1 MPRSHC
7 MRRRCAFLGK
17 MPRPTTDT
25 VVDFREQLTIPNRSI
40 NSGMKLTTGVRML
53 RLLHSRPES
62 ALTTAEI
69 SRRWR
74 DLGGT
79 AVTLRSIQ
87 RYMSDLSQDSSEG
100 PALVAVV
107 QRGTER
113 CYYLKTSQVANWFMT
128 EEAALDLQLSR
139 DVFGRA
145 FGSEGRANGDKLA
158 DMAERVVAAS
168 PETQRIRNR
177 LRIAPDGI
185 GRLPARIERGVLRT
199 CIDAIGKNR
208 KLRFNYSGAS
218 SKASSQLV
226 SPLGLV
232 AKDGAIYL
240 VGVKGLNDAPRHFA
254 LQRMSDADVH
264 FQQAQNRPEFDLQQ
278 YIVDSH
284 QFSHVLDAKAAPVRL
299 KLRVAP
305 ESIYHFRERPLS
317 NDHAETLPAEGEPW
331 HIVTA
336 TVPNTILLIPF
347 LLSMGPWIEVLEP
360 ADVRAEAAKRI
371 SGMWAHYAEKDVV

>member
-1 MPRSHC
+1 
-7 MRRRCAFLGK
+7 
-17 MPRPTTDT
+17 
-25 VVDFREQLTIPNRSI
+25 
-40 NSGMKLTTGVRML
+40 MKLTTGVRML
-53 RLLHSRPES
+53 RLLNTRPEN
-62 ALTTAEI
+62 ALTTTEI

-87 RYMSDLSQDSSEG
+87 RYMSDLSQDSSDG

-107 QRGTER
+107 ERGTER
-113 CYYLKTSQVANWFMT
+113 SYYLKTSQVANWFMT

-145 FGSEGRANGDKLA
+145 FGSQGHSNGDKLA

-168 PETQRIRNR
+168 PETRRIRDR

-185 GRLPARIERGVLRT
+185 GRLPARIEPGVLRA

-208 KLRFNYSGAS
+208 KLKFAYSGAS
-218 SKASSQLV
+218 SKTSSQLV

-240 VGVKGLNDAPRHFA
+240 VGIKGLSDTPRHFA
-254 LQRMSDADVH
+254 LQRMSDTDLH
-264 FQQAQNRPEFDLQQ
+264 FQQAQPRPEFDLQQ
-278 YIVDSH
+278 YIVESH
-284 QFSHVLDAKAAPVRL
+284 QFSHVLDTKAPPVQL

-317 NDHAETLPAEGEPW
+317 NDQAETSPSGDEPW

-336 TVPNTILLIPF
+336 TVPRTILLMPF
-347 LLSMGPWIEVLEP
+347 LVSMGPWIEVLAP
-360 ADVRAEAAKRI
+360 VDVRAEAAKWI
-371 SGMWAHYAEKDVV
+371 GGMWVHYASEEAA

>member
-1 MPRSHC
+1 
-7 MRRRCAFLGK
+7 MRYLATEIAASSPKNGRRTLSKNG
-17 MPRPTTDT
+17 T
-25 VVDFREQLTIPNRSI
+25 N
-40 NSGMKLTTGVRML
+40 MKLTTGVRML
-53 RLLHSRPES
+53 RLLNSRPEN
-62 ALTTAEI
+62 ALTTVEI
-69 SRRWR
+69 ARRWR
-74 DLGGT
+74 ELGGT
-79 AVTLRSIQ
+79 EVTLRSIQ
-87 RYMSDLSQDSSEG
+87 RYMSDLSQDGSDG

-113 CYYLKTSQVANWFMT
+113 SYYLKTSQVANWFMT

-139 DVFGRA
+139 DVYGRA
-145 FGSEGRANGDKLA
+145 FGSQGHSNGDKLA

-168 PETQRIRNR
+168 PETKRIRDR

-185 GRLPARIERGVLRT
+185 GRLSARIEPGVLRA
-199 CIDAIGKNR
+199 CVDAIGKGR
-208 KLRFNYSGAS
+208 KLRFNYNGAA

-240 VGVKGLNDAPRHFA
+240 VAVKGLSDGPRHFA

-264 FQQAQNRPEFDLQQ
+264 FQQAQHRPEFDLQQ
-278 YIVDSH
+278 YIVESH
-284 QFSHVLDAKAAPVRL
+284 QFSHVLDAKATPVQL

-317 NDHAETLPAEGEPW
+317 TDQVEALPAGSETW

-336 TVPNTILLIPF
+336 TVPNTILLMPF
-347 LLSMGPWIEVLEP
+347 LLSMGPWIEVLAP
-360 ADVRAEAAKRI
+360 ADVRAEAIKRI
-371 SGMWAHYAEKDVV
+371 GGMWAHYAGDVVAR

>member
-1 MPRSHC
+1 
-7 MRRRCAFLGK
+7 
-17 MPRPTTDT
+17 
-25 VVDFREQLTIPNRSI
+25 
-40 NSGMKLTTGVRML
+40 MKLTTGVRML
-53 RLLHSRPES
+53 RLLNTRPEN

-69 SRRWR
+69 LRRWR
-74 DLGGT
+74 DLGGA

-87 RYMSDLSQDSSEG
+87 RYMSDLSQDSSDG

-107 QRGTER
+107 ERGLER
-113 CYYLKTSQVANWFMT
+113 SFYLKTSQVANWFMT

-145 FGSEGRANGDKLA
+145 FGAQGRSNGDKLA
-158 DMAERVVAAS
+158 DMAERVLAAS
-168 PETQRIRNR
+168 PETQRIRDR

-185 GRLPARIERGVLRT
+185 GRLPARIEPGVLRA
-199 CIDAIGKNR
+199 CIDAIGKSR
-208 KLRFNYSGAS
+208 KLRFLYNGAS
-218 SKASSQLV
+218 SKASNQLV

-240 VGVKGLNDAPRHFA
+240 VAVKGINDVPRHFA
-254 LQRMSDADVH
+254 LQRMADADVH
-264 FQQAQNRPEFDLQQ
+264 FQQAQHRPDFDLPQ

-284 QFSHVLDAKAAPVRL
+284 QFSHVLDAQAPPVQL

-305 ESIYHFRERPLS
+305 EAIYHFRERPMS
-317 NDHAETLPAEGEPW
+317 NDQEETLPADNEPW

-336 TVPNTILLIPF
+336 TVPNTILLMPF
-347 LLSMGPWIEVLEP
+347 LLSMGPWIEVLAP

-371 SGMWAHYAEKDVV
+371 GGMWTHYAGENVKR

>member
-1 MPRSHC
+1 
-7 MRRRCAFLGK
+7 
-17 MPRPTTDT
+17 
-25 VVDFREQLTIPNRSI
+25 
-40 NSGMKLTTGVRML
+40 MKLTTGVRML
-53 RLLHSRPES
+53 RLLNTRPET
-62 ALTTAEI
+62 ALTTTEI

-79 AVTLRSIQ
+79 SVTLRSIQ
-87 RYMSDLSQDSSEG
+87 RYMSDLSEGSSDG

-107 QRGTER
+107 QRGAER
-113 CYYLKTSQVANWFMT
+113 SFYLKASQVANWFMT
-128 EEAALDLQLSR
+128 EEAALDLQLTR
-139 DVFGRA
+139 DVYGRA
-145 FGSEGRANGDKLA
+145 FGSQGKSNGDKLA

-168 PETQRIRNR
+168 PETQRIRDR

-185 GRLPARIERGVLRT
+185 GRLPARIEPGVLRA

-208 KLRFNYSGAS
+208 KLRLTYNGAS

-240 VGVKGLNDAPRHFA
+240 VAVKGINDAPRHFA
-254 LQRMSDADVH
+254 LQRMADAEMH
-264 FQQAQNRPEFDLQQ
+264 FQQAQHRPEFDLQQ

-284 QFSHVLDAKAAPVRL
+284 QFSHVLDAQAPPVQLRL
-299 KLRVAP
+299 GVAP
-305 ESIYHFRERPLS
+305 EAIYHFRERPVS
-317 NDHAETLPAEGEPW
+317 SDQAETLPAGNQPW

-336 TVPNTILLIPF
+336 TVPNTILLLPF
-347 LLSMGPWIEVLEP
+347 LLSMGPWIEVLSP

-371 SGMWAHYAEKDVV
+371 GGMWAHYAGEDVER